1 MEPDPKITGAKMTAL
16 EAAIREFLS
25 MLLAG
30 TGAEAEV
37 TIHVTVR
44 AGKEVPMG
52 EK

>member
-1 MEPDPKITGAKMTAL
+1 MDAIRQAL
-16 EAAIREFLS
+16 EQFLS